1 MPEAYIID
9 AARTPVGRRR
19 GALAAAHPVDLAAH
33 VIGALVERNGVDP
46 ASVDDVILGCL
57 DNIEPVHRGVSRTLA
72 FLEDHRGFHLFV
84 CAGPHRLNHNPM

>member
-33 VIGALVERNGVDP
+33 VIGALV
-46 ASVDDVILGCL
+46 
-57 DNIEPVHRGVSRTLA
+57 
-72 FLEDHRGFHLFV
+72 
-84 CAGPHRLNHNPM
+84 